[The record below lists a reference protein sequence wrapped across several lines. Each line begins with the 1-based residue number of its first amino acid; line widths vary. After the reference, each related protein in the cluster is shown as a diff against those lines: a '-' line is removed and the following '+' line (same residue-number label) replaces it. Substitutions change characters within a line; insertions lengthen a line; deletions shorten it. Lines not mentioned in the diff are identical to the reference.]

1 MGRSSCSSPSTTKEL
16 HGFPNCSLI
25 DSEPVSRYLFLA
37 FPDTTALHPAQVQR
51 KDFLHICPC
60 DEAEVRVRPVSN
72 FIKRFCCYSCVKQS
86 DWLKTFE
93 RPIRILGTNLHY
105 NILTNL
111 GLHIFT
117 MFCQYLRSWAKTFY
131 NIDPWPMTAWQIPRR
146 VAMKILPACEGTR
159 STSRRWPSGD
169 SGYLEEMQVAFTQSE
184 LREKIQSIQY
194 LKIIMFQFRFA

>member
-1 MGRSSCSSPSTTKEL
+1 MSLSVLRLGMNPCSVASLAIPFFFSSSL
-16 HGFPNCSLI
+16 GYFPMAWTI
-25 DSEPVSRYLFLA
+25 
-37 FPDTTALHPAQVQR
+37 
-51 KDFLHICPC
+51 I
-60 DEAEVRVRPVSN
+60 
-72 FIKRFCCYSCVKQS
+72 IKRFCCYSCVKQS

-159 STSRRWPSGD
+159 STSRRWPSGG

-184 LREKIQSIQY
+184 LREKIQSVQY
-194 LKIIMFQFRFA
+194 LKIMFQLRFALFG